1 MSIMPNLF
9 LIAAAVVGG
18 FALLRI
24 VMGSS
29 STEQSKR
36 EAERSSLE
44 SMTKVRAYEQQVEA
58 LNRRMRAA
66 PDRQREL
73 MAKRMELL
81 LRQKERLKHR
91 TERFVKKS

>member
-1 MSIMPNLF
+1 MPNLF
-9 LIAAAVVGG
+9 LIGAAIVGG

-29 STEQSKR
+29 STERSKR
-36 EAERSSLE
+36 EAERNSLQT
-44 SMTKVRAYEQQVEA
+44 MTKVRAYEQQVEA

-73 MAKRMELL
+73 IAKRMELL
-81 LRQKERLKHR
+81 LKNKERLKRR
-91 TERFVKKS
+91 TERFVRKS

>member
-1 MSIMPNLF
+1 MPNLF
-9 LIAAAVVGG
+9 LIGAAVVGG

-24 VMGSS
+24 VMRTS
-29 STEQSKR
+29 STEQSMR
-36 EAERSSLE
+36 EAERSSLQT
-44 SMTKVRAYEQQVEA
+44 MTKVKAYEQQVET
-58 LNRRMRAA
+58 LNRRIKAA

-91 TERFVKKS
+91 AEGFVKKS